1 MKKIPVIDISA
12 FREGGPVA
20 GKHVVDAVRSAC
32 EEIGFFTITG
42 HGVSSDLISRVY
54 RNAHQF
60 YDLPLEE
67 KLKIEKAP
75 GASYKGYTAMRART
89 IGRSQDASLRPSL
102 NESFA
107 MGYVDVTDD
116 AYFKSPKAGTHFE
129 PNVYPAKPTDFKP
142 SIIAYYGAMEELSKV
157 IMRIFASA
165 LEIDPSYFLDKIE
178 RHISVLRVVNYPA
191 LTEVPGEGEER
202 AGAHADTGAVTLL
215 WNDDPPGRPGLQVRT
230 PDGAWIDVVR
240 EPDSFIVNIG
250 NTLMRWTNDRFVS
263 TMHRVVN
270 PPVVNGKSL
279 PRLSIPYFCQP
290 AYEAVIECISTCQGP
305 GNPSRYPPIT
315 SGDILTQRYASSYSL
330 DKAAS

>member
-1 MKKIPVIDISA
+1 MSTIPVIDLTP
-12 FREGGPVA
+12 FREGGPTA
-20 GKHVVDAVRSAC
+20 GRSVVDAVRNAC

-42 HGVSSDLISRVY
+42 HGVPAELIERVY
-54 RNAHQF
+54 RNAKAF
-60 YDLPLEE
+60 YDLPVDE
-67 KLKIEKAP
+67 KLKIQKGS
-75 GASYKGYTAMRART
+75 GASYKGYTPMRART

-107 MGYVDVTDD
+107 MGYVNVTDD
-116 AYFKSPKAGTHFE
+116 PYFRSPEAGTHFE
-129 PNVYPAKPTDFKP
+129 PNVYPAAPADFKP
-142 SIIAYYGAMEELSKV
+142 AIIDYYGAMEELSRL

-165 LEIDPSYFLDKIE
+165 LDVEPRYFLDKIE

-191 LTEVPGEGEER
+191 LTEVPGEGEQR

-230 PDGAWIDVVR
+230 TGGEWIDVNR
-240 EPDSFIVNIG
+240 EPNSYIVNIG

-290 AYEAVIECISTCQGP
+290 AYEAVIECIDTCRSAA
-305 GNPSRYPPIT
+305 NPARYPPIT
-315 SGDILTQRYASSYSL
+315 SGQILTQRYESSYSL